1 MGQDAGRSRR
11 QLSVFLIA
19 TIEVKASL
27 FGPFTEAMGT
37 LQAVVESAGWK
48 LTSAHVQRTGQL
60 NTVINVWEL
69 NDLNHMNAG
78 FAAVGMDPR
87 AAGIQ
92 GVLGEAVIKETLTF
106 ADAIS
111 YPKPA

>member
-1 MGQDAGRSRR
+1 M
-11 QLSVFLIA
+11 SVFLIA
-19 TIEVKASL
+19 TIEVRASL

-37 LQAVVESAGWK
+37 LQAIVESAGWK
-48 LTSAHVQRTGQL
+48 LASAYVLRTGQL
-60 NTVINVWEL
+60 NTVIDVWEL
-69 NDLNHMNAG
+69 NDHNHMNAG

-92 GVLGEAVIKETLTF
+92 GVLQDAIIKETLTF

-111 YPKPA
+111 YPKPT

>member
-48 LTSAHVQRTGQL
+48 LTSAHVLRTGQL
-60 NTVINVWEL
+60 NTLINIWEL
-69 NDLNHMNAG
+69 NDLNHMTAG
-78 FAAVGMDPR
+78 FAAVATDPR

-92 GVLGEAVIKETLTF
+92 GVLADAVIRETLTF

-111 YPKPA
+111 FPRPA